1 MSTVDKP
8 NILILESD
16 DRIRELFEEE
26 FECDFNCT
34 LYCSLEEMKKSDLEK
49 KKAGNYTAAIIEM
62 PSISVDEL
70 AKLSQV
76 FKNIPEA
83 PVFLTLNYNS
93 DYQLLESYL
102 KSWTKH
108 IFFRPFNV
116 ETLIETLKYHV
127 LKDKQTKSE

>member
-1 MSTVDKP
+1 VTSVKP

-16 DRIRELFEEE
+16 DRIRELFLEE
-26 FECDFNCT
+26 FDFDFNCT
-34 LYCSLEEMKKSDLEK
+34 SYCSLDEMKKVDLDKVKVE
-49 KKAGNYTAAIIEM
+49 NYSAAIVEM
-62 PSISVDEL
+62 QSITVDEL

-76 FKNIPEA
+76 FKNIAEVPI
-83 PVFLTLNYNS
+83 FLTLNYNS

-116 ETLIETLKYHV
+116 ETLIETLKYQV
-127 LKDKQTKSE
+127 LNDKTD